1 MLIYF
6 DLYDTKKNEAITDYF
21 NTKEALDNCFRCL
34 KDSVKYKNINYV
46 EKRRIVCNDDFSN
59 EVITTIE

>member
-1 MLIYF
+1 MQTFY
-6 DLYDTKKNEAITDYF
+6 DLYDNKKNESITDYF

-34 KDSVKYKNINYV
+34 KDNVKYKNINYV